1 MASVELATRLE
12 CLVGKGNNGITAK
25 KKLGGASIAA
35 RLQWRNNRNRQ
46 SPTFSIIL
54 LKHPD
59 TVMAKEEQTNT
70 IGE

>member
-12 CLVGKGNNGITAK
+12 CLVGKKGNNGITAK

-54 LKHPD
+54 LNILIP
-59 TVMAKEEQTNT
+59 
-70 IGE
+70 